1 MPGSAD
7 PYAEGTSM
15 DFFERLEDARRRW
28 DVLSHPFYAR
38 WERGELAPDE
48 LAYYAGEYRHA
59 VAALA
64 DTAARASTLDA
75 PGLREHAE
83 EEFAHIA
90 LWDTFA
96 LAAGADATRAAR
108 AETEECVR
116 SWTPDDALE
125 ALAVLYAVESG
136 QPAISQTKLAGLVEH
151 YGFAEEGPATAYFRI
166 HAERDLVHAE
176 DVRAVLEQHAGVED
190 DDRLVEVAAGAL
202 EGNWTLLDGVEAA
215 FGRKRAE
222 VVAS

>member
-1 MPGSAD
+1 
-7 PYAEGTSM
+7 M

-38 WERGELAPDE
+38 WEQGELTADE

-59 VAALA
+59 VVALA
-64 DTAARASTLDA
+64 GAAARAAALDA

-83 EEFAHIA
+83 EEAAHIA

-96 LAAGADATRAAR
+96 LAAGADATRPAR
-108 AETEECVR
+108 SETQACVR
-116 SWTPDDALE
+116 SWTPDGALE

-136 QPAISQTKLAGLVEH
+136 QPAISRTKLTGLVEH
-151 YGFAEEGPATAYFRI
+151 YGFAQEGAATAYFRV

-176 DVRAVLEQHAGVED
+176 DARSVLERQAGVED
-190 DDRLVEVAAGAL
+190 EERLLEAASGAL
-202 EGNWTLLDGVEAA
+202 EGNWKLLDGVEAA
-215 FGRKRAE
+215 FGRNPA
-222 VVAS
+222 VSVSA